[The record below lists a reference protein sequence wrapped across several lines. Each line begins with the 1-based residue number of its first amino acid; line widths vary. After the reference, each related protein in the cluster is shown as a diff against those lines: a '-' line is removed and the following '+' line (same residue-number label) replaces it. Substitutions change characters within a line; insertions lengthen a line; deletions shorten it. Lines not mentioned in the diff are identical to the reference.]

1 MAMIR
6 KGQAHQIG
14 GRDMQAQTSFVAEL
28 FVSSLDRLSRAAS
41 FDQTQTSQ
49 QNRTGG

>member
-14 GRDMQAQTSFVAEL
+14 GRDMKAQTSFVAKL
-28 FVSSLDRLSRAAS
+28 FALAA
-41 FDQTQTSQ
+41 
-49 QNRTGG
+49 

>member
-14 GRDMQAQTSFVAEL
+14 GRDMQAQAGFVAAL
-28 FVSSLDRLSRAAS
+28 FGAAA
-41 FDQTQTSQ
+41 
-49 QNRTGG
+49 